1 VNGSNEERVWD
12 PLVRLFHWSL
22 VLFFAIAYLTGEDES
37 ELHII
42 SGYIV
47 TGLVLFRLLW
57 GFIGTRH
64 ARFTNFVTG
73 PGKVIGYLG
82 SLLSGK
88 PRHYAGHNPAGGY
101 MVLGLLAGLAITC
114 YSGLA
119 YYGAE
124 GKGPLAAT
132 PVPTLSQAYADEDE
146 SAYEGGEGMENGE
159 GDEIWEE
166 VHEVAANLT
175 LALVFLHIAGVI
187 VSSRLHRE
195 NLVRA
200 MITGRKRVNR
210 ESGTPPEA

>member
-1 VNGSNEERVWD
+1 MNESNQERVWD

-22 VLFFAIAYLTGEDES
+22 VVFFAIAYLTGDDAG

-42 SGYIV
+42 SGYVV
-47 TGLVLFRLLW
+47 TGLVLFRILW

-64 ARFTNFVTG
+64 ARFTDFVTG

-101 MVLGLLAGLAITC
+101 MVLALLAGIAVTC

-124 GKGPLAAT
+124 GQGPLASGAV
-132 PVPTLSQAYADEDE
+132 PVISQAYADEDE
-146 SAYEGGEGMENGE
+146 HGYERDEGAEHEGG
-159 GDEIWEE
+159 GDEFWEDI
-166 VHEVAANLT
+166 HEVAANLT
-175 LALVFLHIAGVI
+175 LGLIFLHIAGVI

-200 MITGRKRVNR
+200 MITGRKSVSR
-210 ESGTPPEA
+210 ETDKPS

>member
-1 VNGSNEERVWD
+1 MNGSKEERVWD

-22 VLFFAIAYLTGEDES
+22 VIFFTIAYLTGDDEGD
-37 ELHII
+37 LHII

-64 ARFTNFVTG
+64 ARFTDFVTG
-73 PGKVIGYLG
+73 PGKVFGYLG
-82 SLLSGK
+82 SLLSGR

-101 MVLGLLAGLAITC
+101 MVLALLAGLAVTC

-119 YYGAE
+119 YYGSE
-124 GKGPLAAT
+124 GQGPLAAT
-132 PVPTLSQAYADEDE
+132 PVPAITQAYADEDE
-146 SAYEGGEGMENGE
+146 GAYEGGEGMENGE
-159 GDEIWEE
+159 GNEFWEE
-166 VHEVAANLT
+166 IHEVAANLT

-187 VSSRLHRE
+187 IASRLHRE

-200 MITGRKRVNR
+200 MITGRKPL
-210 ESGTPPEA
+210 EQEPPTPPEH